1 MHFGQDWICLN
12 LFLPLVLIV
21 IPTVPV
27 AFVPAHAPSDLDDN
41 SDVHV
46 FMEGLKVTTGA
57 PHGKVSPYHGNP
69 TQSLAVPCKYWKDG
83 GVASSGHPPATSAR
97 TGESHH
103 LLHSNSQKLHSM
115 HNRGIDG

>member
-21 IPTVPV
+21 IPTVSV

-97 TGESHH
+97 AWESHH
-103 LLHSNSQKLHSM
+103 PPRSNSQKPRSM
-115 HNRGIDG
+115 QDRGIDG